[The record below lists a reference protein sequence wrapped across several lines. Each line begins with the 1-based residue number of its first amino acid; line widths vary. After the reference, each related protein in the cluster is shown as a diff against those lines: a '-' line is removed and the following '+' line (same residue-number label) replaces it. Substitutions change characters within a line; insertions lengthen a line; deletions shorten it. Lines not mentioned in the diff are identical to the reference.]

1 MMYMAGGMGMMYLYK
16 TYEKDI
22 NKFTKT
28 VSKKIKDLK
37 QFFWTIFF
45 HISCAIIVIYKEE
58 LCQKD
63 LKKMKIE
70 KLILKK

>member
-22 NKFTKT
+22 NKFTRT

-37 QFFWTIFF
+37 
-45 HISCAIIVIYKEE
+45 
-58 LCQKD
+58 
-63 LKKMKIE
+63 
-70 KLILKK
+70 